1 MVARVN
7 QTSDTY
13 LSAVQQQDRDGY
25 YLVVD
30 LPGTGHVDAIGSTT
44 VPIDALPC
52 DLIRTLD
59 GLRLAGATWFGHPV
73 VAGTERR
80 IYALQLQHDLMDA
93 QHPLA
98 TLLSRATKL
107 LEQAREYATSGCTDI
122 RQWIAAPADRALL
135 YQLARI
141 KDAGGTVQIALGTS
155 GRTILEPVETKAL
168 ASIKAP
174 QTIELIDEPV
184 TGLELGVEGRHT
196 FIFENGKR
204 ATVAVDEYRAREI
217 IGTPHRFTGCLTTS
231 GSTHIIDASRGEF
244 TPWSDLASARPPNS
258 GHTPSV

>member
-93 QHPLA
+93 QHPLS
-98 TLLSRATKL
+98 TLLAHVEEL
-107 LEQAREYATSGCTDI
+107 LKTAHAYAADKNDDLSVLIKAR
-122 RQWIAAPADRALL
+122 ADRALL
-135 YQLARI
+135 DRLADI
-141 KDAGGTVQIALGTS
+141 HDAGGVVSISLGTS
-155 GRTILEPVETKAL
+155 GKTVLNLVGSGGL
-168 ASIKAP
+168 ASIKAQ
-174 QTIELIDEPV
+174 QTLDLTDEPV
-184 TGLELGVEGRHT
+184 VGVVLGGGGTHT
-196 FIFENGKR
+196 VHFANGKTARVTIDQDDAR
-204 ATVAVDEYRAREI
+204 AI
-217 IGTPHRFTGCLTTS
+217 IAKPHRFTGQLVNS
-231 GSTHIIDASRGEF
+231 GSAYVIDTSSGKFAPS
-244 TPWSDLASARPPNS
+244 PNLGS
-258 GHTPSV
+258 PRQLKFGHTPSP